1 MFANLSPAFRCSA
14 VVFLST
20 LIFIVFSWHGF
31 QTSGQNRETSRYHL
45 SDSKLWSPAVLEVYI
60 CERSKVINMH
70 MCACVC
76 VLMAVLT
83 KSRLGDL
90 TFSVCCGWQRHFQSY
105 QCESC
110 HSSLNGT
117 AVRTQLTSHLKSC
130 AVEEVFKKDSAHL
143 YFFFSHEMSG
153 NRDSQSQ

>member
-1 MFANLSPAFRCSA
+1 MR
-14 VVFLST
+14 
-20 LIFIVFSWHGF
+20 
-31 QTSGQNRETSRYHL
+31 
-45 SDSKLWSPAVLEVYI
+45 
-60 CERSKVINMH
+60 
-70 MCACVC
+70 VC

-130 AVEEVFKKDSAHL
+130 AVEEVFKKDSARL

-153 NRDSQSQ
+153 NRDSQESVGTLRLSEMSDYQTYDNV